1 MTCKSIYKAL
11 HNIQRELKA
20 PKNQMNRFGGYRYRS
35 CEDIQEAVKPLL
47 AKYGCILTITDRV
60 EQIGDR
66 YYVTACTTLI
76 DIETGDMIGTTA
88 SAREEETKKGMDKAQ
103 ITGSA
108 SSYARKYALN
118 GLFLIDDTKDA
129 DTMDNRDS
137 GKEPEKPAHDEQ
149 VKPERKPRAE
159 RAPRAERSKE
169 ATEWLDKMEN
179 IGEEDKPADGFQD
192 VQDGDPIPFDQEPAP
207 AQEEKPTRQ
216 RRERKRRD

>member
-137 GKEPEKPAHDEQ
+137 GKEPEKPEQ
-149 VKPERKPRAE
+149 VKPERTPRSE
-159 RAPRAERSKE
+159 RPKE
-169 ATEWLDKMEN
+169 VREWLDKMDKVGEDEN
-179 IGEEDKPADGFQD
+179 ADGFQD
-192 VQDGDPIPFDQEPAP
+192 VQDGDPIPFDQDPAP

>member
-137 GKEPEKPAHDEQ
+137 GKEPEKQEDAPKQ
-149 VKPERKPRAE
+149 AE
-159 RAPRAERSKE
+159 RPQRTPRSERQKD
-169 ATEWLDKMEN
+169 AQEWLEWVDKMSNADEDEN
-179 IGEEDKPADGFQD
+179 ADGFRD
-192 VQDGDPIPFDQEPAP
+192 VQDGEPIPFDEEP
-207 AQEEKPTRQ
+207 AQEERPTRQ

>member
-47 AKYGCILTITDRV
+47 AKYNCILTITDRV

-129 DTMDNRDS
+129 DTMDNRTTES
-137 GKEPEKPAHDEQ
+137 EPKQEDAPKQ
-149 VKPERKPRAE
+149 AE
-159 RAPRAERSKE
+159 RPQRTQRGERPKE
-169 ATEWLDKMEN
+169 VREWLDKMDKVGEDEN
-179 IGEEDKPADGFQD
+179 ADGFQD

>member
-1 MTCKSIYKAL
+1 MTCKSIYRAL

-47 AKYGCILTITDRV
+47 AKYNCILTITDRV

-129 DTMDNRDS
+129 DTMDNRTTES
-137 GKEPEKPAHDEQ
+137 EPKQEDEPKQ
-149 VKPERKPRAE
+149 AE
-159 RAPRAERSKE
+159 RPQRTPRGERPKE
-169 ATEWLDKMEN
+169 AQEWLDKMDKVGEDEN
-179 IGEEDKPADGFQD
+179 ADGFKD
-192 VQDGDPIPFDQEPAP
+192 VQDGEPIPFDEEPKQQAERP
-207 AQEEKPTRQ
+207 QRA
-216 RRERKRRD
+216 RRERKPRN

>member
-47 AKYGCILTITDRV
+47 AKYNCILTITDRV

-137 GKEPEKPAHDEQ
+137 GKEPEKPVQDAPKQ
-149 VKPERKPRAE
+149 AE
-159 RAPRAERSKE
+159 RPQRTPRSERQKE
-169 ATEWLDKMEN
+169 AQEWLEWVDKMSNADEDEN
-179 IGEEDKPADGFQD
+179 ADGFRD
-192 VQDGDPIPFDQEPAP
+192 VQDGEPIPFDQEPAP

>member
-1 MTCKSIYKAL
+1 MTCKSIYKSL

-47 AKYGCILTITDRV
+47 AKYNCILTITDRV

-137 GKEPEKPAHDEQ
+137 GKEPEKPEQ
-149 VKPERKPRAE
+149 VKPERTPRSE
-159 RAPRAERSKE
+159 RPKE
-169 ATEWLDKMEN
+169 VREWLEKMDKVGEDEN
-179 IGEEDKPADGFQD
+179 ADGFQD

>member
-137 GKEPEKPAHDEQ
+137 GKEPEKPVQDEPKQ
-149 VKPERKPRAE
+149 AE
-159 RAPRAERSKE
+159 RPQRTPRGERQKE
-169 ATEWLDKMEN
+169 AQEWLEWVDKMSKVDEDEN
-179 IGEEDKPADGFQD
+179 ADGFKD
-192 VQDGDPIPFDQEPAP
+192 VQDGEPIPFGEEPAQ

>member
-47 AKYGCILTITDRV
+47 AKYNCILTITDRV

-129 DTMDNRDS
+129 DTMDNRTTES
-137 GKEPEKPAHDEQ
+137 EPKQEDAPKQ
-149 VKPERKPRAE
+149 AE
-159 RAPRAERSKE
+159 RPQRTQRGERPKE
-169 ATEWLDKMEN
+169 VREWLDKMDKVGEDEN
-179 IGEEDKPADGFQD
+179 ADGFKD
-192 VQDGDPIPFDQEPAP
+192 VQDGEPIPFDEEPKQQAERP
-207 AQEEKPTRQ
+207 QRV
-216 RRERKRRD
+216 RRERKPRN